1 MTDVKEQ
8 WIYIKFCF
16 KLGKMA
22 SETHRMLKE
31 ALGDN
36 ALGQTQMYEWSKH
49 SKNGWM
55 SGDDEEHSWPEPW
68 PNMRQKF
75 DSIKEFVPPGQMVN
89 GKFCCSDLRR
99 LRENV
104 WCKQPD
110 KWRNNS
116 WALHHDSA
124 PAHMYLVV
132 LQFLASMKMTVIPQ
146 PPLSLDLTPCE
157 VFLSPR
163 MKLKLK
169 GQRYDS
175 IEEIQTKSQDVM
187 KTLTQNNFQQCFW
200 SWKSRW
206 DPCINAEG
214 DYFEG
219 DGGE

>member
-89 GKFCCSDLRR
+89 GKFYCNLLRWM
-99 LRENV
+99 RE
-104 WCKQPD
+104 KFQHKHSD
-110 KWRNNS
+110 KWHKNS
-116 WALHHDSA
+116 WALHHHRA
-124 PAHMYLVV
+124 LAHTSLVV
-132 LQFLASMKMTVIPQ
+132 QEFLASTKTIFIPN
-146 PPLSLDLTPCE
+146 PPYSLDLAPSN
-157 VFLSPR
+157 FSYS
-163 MKLKLK
+163 
-169 GQRYDS
+169 QRW
-175 IEEIQTKSQDVM
+175 
-187 KTLTQNNFQQCFW
+187 NW
-200 SWKSRW
+200 SSRS
-206 DPCINAEG
+206 D
-214 DYFEG
+214 F
-219 DGGE
+219 